1 VVTPGAALF
10 TGLVA
15 GIFTPLLVEVLELA
29 LSIDDPTGALS
40 VHGAAG
46 LWGLFAAGLFAPRA
60 GQLLAQL
67 VGMATLLGV
76 FLPLVMALFVLLNR
90 LVRFRVDSDGERLGM
105 DLHELG
111 GGAYPEFVVHRD
123 ESYR

>member
-1 VVTPGAALF
+1 
-10 TGLVA
+10 
-15 GIFTPLLVEVLELA
+15 
-29 LSIDDPTGALS
+29 
-40 VHGAAG
+40 
-46 LWGLFAAGLFAPRA
+46 
-60 GQLLAQL
+60 
-67 VGMATLLGV
+67 MATLLGV